1 MENIDWFVVIL
12 VVVMIVLFVRIV
24 YVTLWLSGKV
34 DDSEKMR
41 KLYEKKVNKK
51 IKKYQK
57 EQAKKAKK

>member
-41 KLYEKKVNKK
+41 VVS
-51 IKKYQK
+51 
-57 EQAKKAKK
+57 